1 MPFISSHPTHVTH
14 APHRGS
20 LAMRALRAFVRM
32 THLSAQRR
40 ALSHL
45 DLYLLNDIGVSPE
58 EARREA
64 ARPVWDAPSH
74 WQG

>member
-1 MPFISSHPTHVTH
+1 MSRLSS
-14 APHRGS
+14 APVQIALGHRRGNLLS
-20 LAMRALRAFVRM
+20 RALRAFVRM

-45 DLYLLNDIGVSPE
+45 DVYLLNDLGVSPE